1 MHSLDHTNVLKFYE
15 WYETP
20 KHIWVIT
27 ELASGGTLYEILEQ
41 DVKIPPDKVEDFIRD
56 IASGLNYLH
65 SVGIVYS
72 DLQPKKVSL
81 RVLLI
86 YVQCDIYSVIEWA
99 KPPHFLVMSIE
110 IFIILLCAYVK
121 IQYAHVH
128 SQLPAQK

>member
-86 YVQCDIYSVIEWA
+86 YVQCDIYSVIE
-99 KPPHFLVMSIE
+99 
-110 IFIILLCAYVK
+110 
-121 IQYAHVH
+121 
-128 SQLPAQK
+128 